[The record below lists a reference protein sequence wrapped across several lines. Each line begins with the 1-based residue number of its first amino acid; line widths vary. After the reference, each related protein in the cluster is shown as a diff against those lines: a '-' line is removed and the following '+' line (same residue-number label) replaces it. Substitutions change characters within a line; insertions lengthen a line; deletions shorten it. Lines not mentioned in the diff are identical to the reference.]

1 MFLAK
6 VIVTLKPAVNDPPG
20 LTVMGSLKTL
30 GFDSVES
37 VRLGKFLEVRL
48 DAPDRATAEARV
60 GDMCGQL
67 LANPVIEEYRFEVEE
82 LPDSNQ

>member
-6 VIVTLKPAVNDPPG
+6 IIVTLKPAVNDPPG

-30 GFDSVES
+30 GFESVES

-48 DAPDRATAEARV
+48 DAPDRSTAEARV
-60 GDMCGQL
+60 GEMCGQL

-82 LPDSNQ
+82 LPLPGE

>member
-1 MFLAK
+1 MFLAR

-30 GFDSVES
+30 GFESVES

-48 DAPDRATAEARV
+48 DTPDRAAAETQIAT
-60 GDMCGQL
+60 MCSQL

-82 LPDSNQ
+82 VPSPGQ